1 LPIGSSGLTRKKSE
15 KAFGLEPWQVP
26 KLQLSPVKDRRLV
39 MTIRHVCR
47 ALTVAAL
54 TCGVSAIGAVA
65 RAHDH
70 DPYIAKT
77 SPKAVKATKATHEHH
92 DSDDNKNVILVGCFI
107 RVTDSDGDHLK
118 RYVLANATPGPATT
132 VADQNCADQG
142 SAQLIRLRDVDD
154 VGLDQIASG
163 RWVEVSGEL
172 GKPRDADDMRK
183 FELKSFR
190 EVPQTP
196 RVALFMPI
204 PAPAVETPAP
214 EPQAHVETPEPIAT
228 TGVDTPKK
236 LPKTASELPL
246 VALLGL
252 FTLSGGLVLGL
263 VDRRR
268 A

>member
-1 LPIGSSGLTRKKSE
+1 
-15 KAFGLEPWQVP
+15 
-26 KLQLSPVKDRRLV
+26 
-39 MTIRHVCR
+39 MTIRYVCR

-70 DPYIAKT
+70 HDPYISKT
-77 SPKAVKATKATHEHH
+77 SPKPVKAPKATHQHH
-92 DSDDNKNVILVGCFI
+92 DDNVTLVGCFI
-107 RVTDSDGDHLK
+107 RITDSDGDRVKH
-118 RYVLANATPGPATT
+118 YVLANAMPGPATT

-142 SAQLIRLRDVDD
+142 SAQLIRLTDVDD

-163 RWVEVSGEL
+163 RWVETTGEL

-183 FELKSFR
+183 FEVKSFR

-196 RVALFMPI
+196 RVAVFMPI
-204 PAPAVETPAP
+204 PKAPPAVETPAP
-214 EPQAHVETPEPIAT
+214 EPQARVETPEPIAT
-228 TGVDTPKK
+228 TGVEPAKK
-236 LPKTASELPL
+236 LPKSGLPL

-252 FTLSGGLVLGL
+252 FALSGGLVLGL

-268 A
+268 VQQRG

>member
-1 LPIGSSGLTRKKSE
+1 MSIRYVGS
-15 KAFGLEPWQVP
+15 
-26 KLQLSPVKDRRLV
+26 
-39 MTIRHVCR
+39 
-47 ALTVAAL
+47 ALTVAAF
-54 TCGVSAIGAVA
+54 TFGVSAIGAVA
-65 RAHDH
+65 GPAMRANDHDH

-92 DSDDNKNVILVGCFI
+92 DNDDINKNVTLVGCFI

-196 RVALFMPI
+196 RVAVMMI
-204 PAPAVETPAP
+204 PAPPPVAYETPAPEPKVETPAP
-214 EPQAHVETPEPIAT
+214 EPVAT
-228 TGVDTPKK
+228 AGTETPKK
-236 LPKTASELPL
+236 LPHTASPLPL
-246 VALLGL
+246 IAMLGL
-252 FTLSGGLVLGL
+252 FALSGGLVLGL

-268 A
+268 VQQRG

>member
-1 LPIGSSGLTRKKSE
+1 
-15 KAFGLEPWQVP
+15 
-26 KLQLSPVKDRRLV
+26 
-39 MTIRHVCR
+39 MTIRYVCR
-47 ALTVAAL
+47 TLTVAAL

-65 RAHDH
+65 GPAMRAHDHDH

-77 SPKAVKATKATHEHH
+77 SPKPVKAHEHH
-92 DSDDNKNVILVGCFI
+92 DNDDNQNVTLVGCFI

-142 SAQLIRLRDVDD
+142 SAQLIRLTDVDD

-163 RWVEVSGEL
+163 RWVEISGEL

-196 RVALFMPI
+196 RVAIMMI
-204 PAPAVETPAP
+204 PAPPTVAYETPAPEPVVETPAP
-214 EPQAHVETPEPIAT
+214 EPVAT
-228 TGVDTPKK
+228 AGTETPKK
-236 LPKTASELPL
+236 LPHTASPLPL
-246 VALLGL
+246 IAMLGL
-252 FTLSGGLVLGL
+252 FALSGGLALGL

-268 A
+268 AQQRG

>member
-1 LPIGSSGLTRKKSE
+1 
-15 KAFGLEPWQVP
+15 
-26 KLQLSPVKDRRLV
+26 
-39 MTIRHVCR
+39 MTIRYVSR

-54 TCGVSAIGAVA
+54 MCGVSAIGLVA
-65 RAHDH
+65 GAHDH

-77 SPKAVKATKATHEHH
+77 SPKPVKVKAPKATHEHH
-92 DSDDNKNVILVGCFI
+92 DNDDNKNVILVGCFI

-118 RYVLANATPGPATT
+118 RYILANATQGPATT

-142 SAQLIRLRDVDD
+142 GAQLIRLRHVDD

-163 RWVEVSGEL
+163 RWIEASGEL

-183 FELKSFR
+183 FEVKTFR

-196 RVALFMPI
+196 RVAVMMI
-204 PAPAVETPAP
+204 PAPAAPPPPPPAVETPAP
-214 EPQAHVETPEPIAT
+214 EPQASAPVETPQPIGT
-228 TGVDTPKK
+228 SGIETPKE

-252 FTLSGGLVLGL
+252 FALSGGLVLGV

-268 A
+268 VFGRG